1 LTLVLCCTAAVRV
14 VMLLFLLAEHQS
26 VSWRRLHVPQTQL
39 LSSGINSG
47 TQWRCC
53 VPQHRR
59 CLRQRDVCML

>member
-1 LTLVLCCTAAVRV
+1 
-14 VMLLFLLAEHQS
+14 MLLFLLAEHQS

-47 TQWRCC
+47 TQWRRC